1 MEIGGTL
8 EAATDWV
15 LLCLPWLLLALAA
28 WRSARPRCR
37 DLPHRASAAVMER
50 VSQDAAP
57 AVPAQPEG
65 KEDLVPPTPAVIEP
79 APADREERLIL
90 AIAEAK
96 ASHDDAGLSGLSVE
110 LARLMIARSASQ
122 QAALQLQSAVIAA
135 RRSNLPALH
144 AEARIELAELA
155 IRDGDL
161 TLACEHWQMA
171 KLMFHETNNRLDRDR
186 IADLMRQHRCPTDW
200 VLTNF

>member
-15 LLCLPWLLLALAA
+15 LLCLPWLLLAVAA
-28 WRSARPRCR
+28 WRSARPQSR
-37 DLPHRASAAVMER
+37 DLPHRASAAVIER
-50 VSQDAAP
+50 VPQDAAP
-57 AVPAQPEG
+57 AVLAQPEAN
-65 KEDLVPPTPAVIEP
+65 EDPVPLRVAARPPVPT
-79 APADREERLIL
+79 DREEELVL

-96 ASHDDAGLSGLSVE
+96 ALNDDAALSGHSLE
-110 LARLMIARSASQ
+110 LARLLISRSARQ

-161 TLACEHWQMA
+161 TSACEHWQMA
-171 KLMFHETNNRLDRDR
+171 KLMFHETNRRPDRDR

-200 VLTNF
+200 ILTNF

>member
-1 MEIGGTL
+1 MEVGGTL
-8 EAATDWV
+8 EASTDWV
-15 LLCLPWLLLALAA
+15 LLCLPWLLLAVAA
-28 WRSARPRCR
+28 WRSARTERR
-37 DLPHRASAAVMER
+37 DCPDRISAPVVER
-50 VSQDAAP
+50 VPEEAPAAP
-57 AVPAQPEG
+57 AHPEV
-65 KEDLVPPTPAVIEP
+65 KEDPVPLTVAARPP
-79 APADREERLIL
+79 APTDREEQLVL
-90 AIAEAK
+90 AIAKAK
-96 ASHDDAGLSGLSVE
+96 AVNDDAGLSGHSLE
-110 LARLMIARSASQ
+110 LARLLIARSASQ

-161 TLACEHWQMA
+161 TSACEHWQMA
-171 KLMFHETNNRLDRDR
+171 KLMFHETNRRPDRDR